1 MIFQFCLQHIWSFLQ
16 NHVIDSSMSEKQH
29 LNPEY
34 TLKKTIVMVG
44 MMGAGKTAVGRGLA
58 MRLGVPFLDSDTE
71 IEVAANITV
80 PEIFDRYGEP
90 FFREKETQVI
100 ARLLDKASRVLSTGG
115 GAFLSDVNRRNITD
129 HGVSV
134 WLDADLDLLWDR
146 VRQKNTRPLLRTP
159 DPYGALAEIY
169 AARLPFYAKADVV
182 IKSLPGFSI
191 DEMVERVIA
200 TLLTERPDVLEKTNA

>member
-1 MIFQFCLQHIWSFLQ
+1 
-16 NHVIDSSMSEKQH
+16 MSEKQH

-129 HGVSV
+129 PVSYTH
-134 WLDADLDLLWDR
+134 LTLP
-146 VRQKNTRPLLRTP
+146 T
-159 DPYGALAEIY
+159 IY
-169 AARLPFYAKADVV
+169 SV
-182 IKSLPGFSI
+182 
-191 DEMVERVIA
+191 
-200 TLLTERPDVLEKTNA
+200 